1 MSFSAPLKHNP
12 DSDEALPHGR
22 YYQRAAATTLE
33 LRPEEAGGP
42 VFELF
47 GPRMI
52 RPLCESDATRAFLIV
67 LERLNLFAS
76 KSAS

>member
-1 MSFSAPLKHNP
+1 MVHRRYLERVQKFDRPSSEACLPLFV
-12 DSDEALPHGR
+12 
-22 YYQRAAATTLE
+22 TTLE
-33 LRPEEAGGP
+33 LRAEEAGGP

-52 RPLCESDATRAFLIV
+52 RPFFESDATRAFLIV
-67 LERLNLFAS
+67 LERLHLFAP